1 MSSRTAPLT
10 ATPRPKIADV
20 AAAAGVSVPTV
31 SKVLNGRSHVSEAT
45 RARVQQALEE
55 LDYTKR
61 NSPSEPGLLQL
72 VVNNFDS
79 PWVLETMEGVEA
91 AAARLGYTVAYTR
104 AVNATAENWQ
114 KLREPSANR
123 LDGVMLLAPRQG
135 SPLVEL
141 ARTLNIPAV
150 AIDPEGSQG
159 LQIPSVSPASF
170 SGALR
175 AVSHLL
181 ELGHERIGIITGRV
195 HSPGHGRARYA
206 AYAAALHE
214 AGLPVLPE
222 FVRDGDF
229 SIESGS
235 RLGGELL
242 DLPERPT
249 AIFTGS
255 DLQALGVMN
264 AAAQRSLKIP
274 GDLSVVGFDDIAQA
288 ALTSPPLTTVRQP
301 LAQLASMA
309 VGMLT
314 EQIEQGKGSAAALEV
329 ATELVVRGSTAPHPS
344 SRRTQVSSSRA
355 RSQSSKRA
363 LLRPSW
369 VARGLV
375 ALECFSQPPRA
386 AV

>member
-10 ATPRPKIADV
+10 ATPRPRIADV

-61 NSPSEPGLLQL
+61 STVTEPGLLQL

-104 AVNATAENWQ
+104 VVNATVENWQ
-114 KLREPSANR
+114 KLREPSSNR

-135 SPLVEL
+135 SVLVDQ
-141 ARTLNIPAV
+141 ARALNIPAV
-150 AIDPEGSQG
+150 AIDPEGSEG

-170 SGALR
+170 SGALG

-181 ELGHERIGIITGRV
+181 GLGHERIGIITGRV

-229 SIESGS
+229 SIESGL

-274 GDLSVVGFDDIAQA
+274 DDLSVVGFDDIAQA

-301 LAQLASMA
+301 LAQMASMA

-314 EQIEQGKGSAAALEV
+314 EQIEQPGLASSAALEM
-329 ATELVVRGSTAPHPS
+329 ATELVVRASTAPP
-344 SRRTQVSSSRA
+344 
-355 RSQSSKRA
+355 K
-363 LLRPSW
+363 
-369 VARGLV
+369 
-375 ALECFSQPPRA
+375 
-386 AV
+386 